1 MWITLIVW
9 GSKSCVGDD
18 ASLLDFDIVV
28 ALGLVAGS
36 LHEKFCTTNLLFFQA
51 STLCIV
57 AATMNWFL
65 FERGNIVWGSKSC
78 CGDVASSL
86 DSDIIVVLGIA
97 DVSLHGFFRT
107 TDTTAHG
114 LTIVVPRI
122 TGLWVSSD
130 EKDPDVKGVFF
141 IEQLLGIG
149 EDVREDMPE
158 NIKSA
163 LQRYRFSN
171 IWNKILWHW

>member
-28 ALGLVAGS
+28 AEGLVAGS
-36 LHEKFCTTNLLFFQA
+36 LHENFCTTNLLFFQA

-149 EDVREDMPE
+149 EDVREDTPE
-158 NIKSA
+158 NIA
-163 LQRYRFSN
+163 MV
-171 IWNKILWHW
+171 

>member
-1 MWITLIVW
+1 
-9 GSKSCVGDD
+9 
-18 ASLLDFDIVV
+18 
-28 ALGLVAGS
+28 
-36 LHEKFCTTNLLFFQA
+36 
-51 STLCIV
+51 
-57 AATMNWFL
+57 MNWFL

-149 EDVREDMPE
+149 EDVREDTPE

-163 LQRYRFSN
+163 LQWYRFSS
-171 IWNKILWHW
+171 IWNKSCDIDGQRWFKSEVYHKFKIHKWFLTAGNKIREAKFS

>member
-1 MWITLIVW
+1 MKKNVW
-9 GSKSCVGDD
+9 GSKSSVRDD
-18 ASLLDFDIVV
+18 ASSLDSDIVV
-28 ALGLVAGS
+28 AGS
-36 LHEKFCTTNLLFFQA
+36 FFAQLIYSFQA

-57 AATMNWFL
+57 TAIMNRLL
-65 FERGNIVWGSKSC
+65 FECGDIAWGSKSC

-149 EDVREDMPE
+149 EDVREDTPE
-158 NIKSA
+158 NIA
-163 LQRYRFSN
+163 MV
-171 IWNKILWHW
+171 